1 MFGLGVPELLII
13 LVIILVIFGAGKL
26 PKIGE
31 GLGKGI
37 SNFKKSI
44 KENEETGDDVSQDE
58 KPGPSSGHKK

>member
-44 KENEETGDDVSQDE
+44 KENGDIEDDVSQDE
-58 KPGPSSGHKK
+58 KTGSSSRHKK

>member
-44 KENEETGDDVSQDE
+44 KENGDIEDDASQDE
-58 KPGPSSGHKK
+58 KTGSSSRHKK